1 MHEQIYTK
9 LPKRRRG
16 VPTRYNHFTR
26 SRLNGFL
33 AQSVMQLNPKEFQ
46 HHIANHVY
54 HNDTGARQ
62 TIDKL
67 LASKE
72 SEFWKTSLSNE
83 FGRLAQG
90 VEKNRL
96 PKKHVAGISTIFF
109 IPQDKFTSNTK
120 VTYANLICDLRPL
133 KSETHRVKMIVGGD
147 KLVYDGDPSSPTIS
161 LLNTKI
167 FLNSVISYA
176 HKGERFS
183 SADIKNHHLQSPM
196 KQFQYMHIP
205 LKYFTDEIRQEYN
218 IMDISENGYGYIEIR
233 KGIYSFKI
241 AGIIA
246 FNYVVNNVAPHGYY
260 PVRYTPS
267 LCKHETR
274 KNDFHA
280 LR

>member
-1 MHEQIYTK
+1 
-9 LPKRRRG
+9 
-16 VPTRYNHFTR
+16 
-26 SRLNGFL
+26 
-33 AQSVMQLNPKEFQ
+33 
-46 HHIANHVY
+46 
-54 HNDTGARQ
+54 
-62 TIDKL
+62 
-67 LASKE
+67 
-72 SEFWKTSLSNE
+72 
-83 FGRLAQG
+83 
-90 VEKNRL
+90 
-96 PKKHVAGISTIFF
+96 
-109 IPQDKFTSNTK
+109 
-120 VTYANLICDLRPL
+120 
-133 KSETHRVKMIVGGD
+133 MIVGGD

-267 LCKHETR
+267 LWKHETR
-274 KNDFHA
+274 KTTLMLCVDDFGIKHHSQDDLDHLLNA
-280 LR
+280 LRTKYDISTEPSGTNYIGLTIVWQYNKRYVDISMPDYVRKALQKCLHNPPTRQQHAPYKWTELAYC